1 MASLMMGTCKGCGH
15 PVGMH
20 SNQEKWMHYYHKL
33 GPYVLSVDC
42 KDRKMVSPGF
52 GRCPC
57 VTPEPDESK
66 GTKSRFSF

>member
-1 MASLMMGTCKGCGH
+1 MY
-15 PVGMH
+15 

-42 KDRKMVSPGF
+42 KDRKIFSRGF
-52 GRCPC
+52 GTCPC
-57 VTPEPDESK
+57 VTPEPDEGK

>member
-42 KDRKMVSPGF
+42 KDRKMFSPGLAT
-52 GRCPC
+52 CPC
-57 VTPEPDESK
+57 VTPEPEESK